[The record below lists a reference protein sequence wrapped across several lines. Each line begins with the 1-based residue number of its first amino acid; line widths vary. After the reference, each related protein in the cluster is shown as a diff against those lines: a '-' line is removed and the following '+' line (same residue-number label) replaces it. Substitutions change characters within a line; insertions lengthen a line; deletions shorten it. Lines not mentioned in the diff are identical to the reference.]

1 MFIDDLGLELFG
13 LALVGTILLYT
24 TITGYLA
31 LRSGQG
37 GKEPYHAMR
46 SAAVP
51 IGALGLVATGF
62 GAWGELAWPLPGAYN
77 ILLTDP
83 FLLMGVVLVT
93 FSISALLRLKLQYA
107 GLFAMVAGLTVI
119 FYGISGF
126 NLHLTKEPLDMLL
139 LFSAFGAAGIMAFP
153 ATLVFDRMA
162 SAAEAG
168 SSSASPVAVPR
179 LFRSVG
185 LVGPTVSRLHL
196 FVIVLFALTLAGAIF
211 AALSMS
217 VNTLPAHLSS
227 PP

>member
-1 MFIDDLGLELFG
+1 MFIDNLGLELFG

-24 TITGYLA
+24 TITGYLS
-31 LRSGQG
+31 LRAAGG

-62 GAWGELAWPLPGAYN
+62 GVWGELAWPLPGAYN

-83 FLLMGVVLVT
+83 FLLLGVVLVA
-93 FSISALLRLKLQYA
+93 FSVSALLRLKLQYA
-107 GLFAMVAGLTVI
+107 GLFALAAGLTVI
-119 FYGISGF
+119 FYGISGY
-126 NLHLTKEPLDMLL
+126 NLNMTKEPLDMLL
-139 LFSAFGAAGIMAFP
+139 LFTAFGAAGVMAFP

-162 SAAEAG
+162 AAAETG
-168 SSSASPVAVPR
+168 SSSAAPVGIPR

-185 LVGPTVSRLHL
+185 FVNPLASRMQL
-196 FVIVLFALTLAGAIF
+196 FVIVLFALTLAGAIV

-217 VNTLPAHLSS
+217 LNTLPSHLAH